1 MTRADIAA
9 WVEQRTA
16 AMNRHDVA
24 ALTRCFAPDC
34 VVESPTAGGTIRGLQ
49 AVDEIHRAWMNGF
62 PDVTFTTD
70 GLLIDGDRIV
80 WVATASGTDSGG
92 FMGLPPTSRAFSLPM
107 VLFTTLRDGLIVSE
121 RRIYDFTGMLMQIGV
136 LKARPT
142 QDTPRAIV
150 ANPAA
155 SATDTPAET
164 AQPTHDEIA
173 ALLSARQS
181 AWAHHDSR
189 ALADQHSS
197 AAVMDSH
204 LAGRVQGR
212 SQIAELYAAWFAAF
226 PDSQIR
232 GEEVT
237 VDGTHVAELST
248 LSGTDT
254 GGFLGFPPTRR
265 PFRLRTAW
273 LYTVHDGRF
282 AHVRPIYDFT
292 GMLVQIGALTARPT

>member
-62 PDVTFTTD
+62 PDVAFTTD

-80 WVATASGTDSGG
+80 VVATASGTDSGG

-164 AQPTHDEIA
+164 AQ
-173 ALLSARQS
+173 
-181 AWAHHDSR
+181 
-189 ALADQHSS
+189 
-197 AAVMDSH
+197 
-204 LAGRVQGR
+204 
-212 SQIAELYAAWFAAF
+212 
-226 PDSQIR
+226 
-232 GEEVT
+232 
-237 VDGTHVAELST
+237 
-248 LSGTDT
+248 
-254 GGFLGFPPTRR
+254 
-265 PFRLRTAW
+265 
-273 LYTVHDGRF
+273 
-282 AHVRPIYDFT
+282 
-292 GMLVQIGALTARPT
+292 